1 VGAALT
7 LLPFVSEAGL
17 DVLVV
22 GTPAEE
28 GFGSKRDLADAGVFD
43 DVDACLLIYPGMHD
57 IAASRTLFAQSYTL
71 SFAGKAAHGAAH
83 PELGCSALDAL
94 IAGYLGAALLRQTL
108 PPEARIQTII
118 TDGGRYPQVIPDEA
132 KARAVVRGASRAEVA
147 DVAERVL
154 ACYRGAAAA
163 HGAVLQIEQS
173 ERAALRLLQNTPLC
187 EAFEWALRELN
198 REPKPTD
205 MQTGA
210 WSTDAGYLSRVVP
223 VLQPQIRM
231 TGPEVPPHSHEFHAE
246 SVGPGAESAIATGAL
261 AMALTA
267 LRLAGDDE
275 LRARVRADFAQGL
288 AQDEEC

>member
-1 VGAALT
+1 
-7 LLPFVSEAGL
+7 
-17 DVLVV
+17 
-22 GTPAEE
+22 
-28 GFGSKRDLADAGVFD
+28 
-43 DVDACLLIYPGMHD
+43 
-57 IAASRTLFAQSYTL
+57 
-71 SFAGKAAHGAAH
+71 
-83 PELGCSALDAL
+83 
-94 IAGYLGAALLRQTL
+94 
-108 PPEARIQTII
+108 
-118 TDGGRYPQVIPDEA
+118 
-132 KARAVVRGASRAEVA
+132 
-147 DVAERVL
+147 
-154 ACYRGAAAA
+154 
-163 HGAVLQIEQS
+163 
-173 ERAALRLLQNTPLC
+173 
-187 EAFEWALRELN
+187 
-198 REPKPTD
+198 